1 MSPAQKQLLQRFR
14 ASAVER
20 LRRLGQQ
27 LAARARREPSASPLM
42 EIARELHTLKG
53 ESRMLGLRA
62 VSSVVH
68 LAENTL
74 EQASHGNADQ
84 AGTTYELVGQALD
97 LTARV
102 LQEDPGADAEY
113 AQALQ
118 GAHEAL
124 GRAEQA
130 LQATDSAPQT
140 PPPVARASLP
150 PRGPQPVQATTVAA
164 PLPSLGTAPPA
175 PAAVAA
181 TADPAAGSAGSAP
194 AASAT
199 RKPESSAEP
208 SEKREPGQQPE
219 RWVQVKADRIDT
231 LCGTIAELSAG
242 LRALRMQ
249 ANRVVHGRQKAE
261 DAASLGPRQTFLAP
275 VDELDQEPP
284 KKTQTSTLEHSG
296 GDSRPLSADSRS
308 MIEEFERL
316 QNMLD
321 GIESA
326 AWALRLVQIEPSL
339 HDLAVHAKDLAQA
352 SNKRVRVIVQAGSV
366 EIERPVLDTVWEPL
380 LHILR
385 NAIDHGIESPD
396 TREAQG
402 KPGEATLSIHAESA
416 GPVVTLTVI
425 DDGRGIARED
435 VRQAAIVRG
444 LLPAN
449 HPPLSDQQTFDLLFQ
464 HGFSTRSA
472 ISELSGRGVGLD
484 IVRSRVQRVGGT
496 VSLTS
501 QQGLGTQLT
510 MKLPVRISK
519 ERALVLAIAGTLF
532 ALPSRAIVE
541 MQRLQDQ
548 DVRPV
553 AGGRALWSRYGV
565 VPLRSLAQTLGFAEP
580 QEEPHA
586 LLLSLADHQLWGFSA
601 ARILGEY
608 DLLRQPCDPLMTQ
621 IAPAT
626 ASAILDD
633 GRLVLWLSPADLV
646 KLAEERPV
654 TNERARATA
663 EKSRHRVLIVDDS
676 AVIRALMA
684 QVLSAS
690 GYDVTTAANGGEG
703 LAALERSSFS
713 AVLLDVD
720 MPQMDGFGLLERL
733 RPRWPQLPV
742 AMFTSNTS
750 NEHRQRA
757 NMLGANAYIV
767 KSEFDEGLLVGTVA
781 RLIGGAW

>member
-20 LRRLGQQ
+20 LRRLEQQ
-27 LAARARREPSASPLM
+27 LTARARKDASAAPLM

-62 VSSVVH
+62 VSSIVH
-68 LAENTL
+68 RAENAL
-74 EQASHGNADQ
+74 EQASHGLADE
-84 AGTTYELVGQALD
+84 AGPTYELVGQALD

-102 LQEDPGADAEY
+102 LQDDPGGDAEY

-118 GAHEAL
+118 SAQQVLQNAEAAL
-124 GRAEQA
+124 SSQA
-130 LQATDSAPQT
+130 AAPEVA
-140 PPPVARASLP
+140 PPAGKAAP
-150 PRGPQPVQATTVAA
+150 PRPQSSAQAATVAA
-164 PLPSLGTAPPA
+164 PLPALTASSQPVATTPSSAAADAGRGQDSAAHPTGSKDESRAA
-175 PAAVAA
+175 PQ
-181 TADPAAGSAGSAP
+181 
-194 AASAT
+194 
-199 RKPESSAEP
+199 ESSESP
-208 SEKREPGQQPE
+208 QQRE

-249 ANRVVHGRQKAE
+249 ARRVVHGTQKAM
-261 DAASLGPRQTFLAP
+261 DGGSSVPHQTFLAP
-275 VDELDQEPP
+275 VRSLNLGQERF
-284 KKTQTSTLEHSG
+284 TQPSTVDGDRPDTRALSSEARSLLE
-296 GDSRPLSADSRS
+296 D
-308 MIEEFERL
+308 FERL
-316 QNMLD
+316 QSLLD
-321 GIESA
+321 GIESS

-339 HDLAVHAKDLAQA
+339 HDLAAHAKDLAQA
-352 SNKRVRVIVQAGSV
+352 SNKRVRVSVQAGSV
-366 EIERPVLDTVWEPL
+366 EIERPVLDTIWEPL

-385 NAIDHGIESPD
+385 NAIDHGIESPEE
-396 TREAQG
+396 REAQG
-402 KPGEATLSIHAESA
+402 KPTEATLTIHAESA
-416 GPVVTLTVI
+416 GPVVMLTVT

-435 VRQAAIVRG
+435 VRRAAILRG

-449 HPPLSDQQTFDLLFQ
+449 HPPLSEQQAFELLFQ

-496 VSLTS
+496 VLLSS
-501 QQGLGTQLT
+501 QEGQGTRLL

-519 ERALVLAIAGTLF
+519 ERALVLSIAGTLF
-532 ALPSRAIVE
+532 ALPSRAIIE

-548 DVRPV
+548 DIRPV

-586 LLLSLADHQLWGFSA
+586 LLLSLSDHQLWAFSA
-601 ARILGEY
+601 ARILGEFE
-608 DLLRQPCDPLMTQ
+608 LLRQPCDPLMTQ

-626 ASAILDD
+626 ASAVLDD
-633 GRLVLWLSPADLV
+633 GRLVLWLAPADLV
-646 KLAEERPV
+646 KLAEDRLQTGEQARPQK
-654 TNERARATA
+654 ERA
-663 EKSRHRVLIVDDS
+663 RHRVLIVDDS

-684 QVLSAS
+684 QVLSTS
-690 GYDVTTAANGGEG
+690 GYEVTTAANGNEG
-703 LAALERSSFS
+703 LAALERSTFS

-720 MPQMDGFGLLERL
+720 MPQLDGFGLLERL
-733 RPRWPQLPV
+733 RPRWPGLPV

-750 NEHRQRA
+750 QDHRQRA
-757 NMLGANAYIV
+757 SMLGANAYIV
-767 KSEFDEGLLVGTVA
+767 KSEFDEGLLVGTVS
-781 RLIGGAW
+781 RLIGGAR

>member
-1 MSPAQKQLLQRFR
+1 MSPAHKQLLQRFR
-14 ASAVER
+14 SSAVER
-20 LRRLGQQ
+20 LRRIAQQ
-27 LAARARREPSASPLM
+27 LSARARKEADAAPLM

-62 VSSVVH
+62 VSSIVH
-68 LAENTL
+68 RAENTL
-74 EQASHGNADQ
+74 EQANHGQ
-84 AGTTYELVGQALD
+84 VESAGQTYDLVGQALEQ
-97 LTARV
+97 TARV

-113 AQALQ
+113 QRALTPTQ
-118 GAHEAL
+118 EL
-124 GRAEQA
+124 LEQA
-130 LQATDSAPQT
+130 EAALATAKSTEASSPELKRVSIPVRPPQQAVTLDAPIPVLGATPRPAETPVPADSGQT
-140 PPPVARASLP
+140 QKVPVGVA
-150 PRGPQPVQATTVAA
+150 GQAAA
-164 PLPSLGTAPPA
+164 PEPVSV
-175 PAAVAA
+175 PAAARDA
-181 TADPAAGSAGSAP
+181 TQ
-194 AASAT
+194 
-199 RKPESSAEP
+199 R
-208 SEKREPGQQPE
+208 QE

-249 ANRVVHGRQKAE
+249 ARRVVQGGPKDE
-261 DAASLGPRQTFLAP
+261 DPTALTRSHTFLAP
-275 VDELDQEPP
+275 IGQFELGRDGRTQPSTVDH
-284 KKTQTSTLEHSG
+284 TLT
-296 GDSRPLSADSRS
+296 ADARS

-316 QNMLD
+316 QNLLD

-339 HDLAVHAKDLAQA
+339 HELAVHAKELAQA
-352 SNKRVRVIVQAGSV
+352 SSKRVRVTVQAGSV

-385 NAIDHGIESPD
+385 NAIDHGIEPPD
-396 TREAQG
+396 VRLSQG
-402 KPGEATLSIHAESA
+402 KPAEAMLSIHAESA
-416 GPVVTLTVI
+416 GPVVTLMVT

-435 VRQAAIVRG
+435 VRQAAILRG
-444 LLPAN
+444 LLPPN
-449 HPPLSDQQTFDLLFQ
+449 HPPLTEQQTFDLLFQ

-484 IVRSRVQRVGGT
+484 IVRSRVQRVGGSI
-496 VSLTS
+496 SLSS
-501 QQGLGTQLT
+501 QPGQGTQLT

-519 ERALVLAIAGTLF
+519 ERGLVIALAGTLF
-532 ALPSRAIVE
+532 ALPSRSIIE
-541 MQRLQDQ
+541 MLRMSDA
-548 DVRPV
+548 DVRNV
-553 AGGRALWSRYGV
+553 AGGRALQTRYGV
-565 VPLRSLAQTLGFAEP
+565 VPLRSLANTLGFAEP

-586 LLLSLADHQLWGFSA
+586 LLLSLADQQMWAFSA

-626 ASAILDD
+626 ASAVLDD

-646 KLAEERPV
+646 KQAEGRPPTGERGQPALERP
-654 TNERARATA
+654 
-663 EKSRHRVLIVDDS
+663 RHRVLIVDDS

-684 QVLSAS
+684 QVLGSS
-690 GYDVTTAANGGEG
+690 GYEVTTAANGNEG

-720 MPQMDGFGLLERL
+720 MPQMDGFGCLERL
-733 RPRWPQLPV
+733 RPRWPTLPV

-750 NEHRQRA
+750 QDHRKRA
-757 NMLGANAYIV
+757 SLLGANAYIV

-781 RLIGGAW
+781 RLIGGAR

>member
-1 MSPAQKQLLQRFR
+1 VSPAQRQLLQRFR
-14 ASAVER
+14 ASATER

-27 LAARARREPSASPLM
+27 LASRARSEASAAPLL
-42 EIARELHTLKG
+42 EVARELHTLKG

-62 VSSVVH
+62 VSSIVH
-68 LAENTL
+68 RAENVL
-74 EQASHGNADQ
+74 EQASHGQADQ
-84 AGTTYELVGQALD
+84 AGSMYERVSEALD

-102 LQEDPGADAEY
+102 LQDDPGSDADY

-118 GAHEAL
+118 GAQDAL
-124 GRAEQA
+124 GQAEAA
-130 LQATDSAPQT
+130 LSAPAVASEPAR
-140 PPPVARASLP
+140 PPARVSLP
-150 PRGPQPVQATTVAA
+150 PRSPQPAAVETVAA
-164 PLPSLGTAPPA
+164 PLPALASAAHQSSPSLAPVSP
-175 PAAVAA
+175 
-181 TADPAAGSAGSAP
+181 GSP
-194 AASAT
+194 AASG
-199 RKPESSAEP
+199 PGEP
-208 SEKREPGQQPE
+208 LSPAVPVSVNRQPAQRQE

-249 ANRVVHGRQKAE
+249 ARQVVQGRE
-261 DAASLGPRQTFLAP
+261 DTGSHEPSHTFLAP
-275 VDELDQEPP
+275 LNSFDLGVGRGS
-284 KKTQTSTLEHSG
+284 TQPSTLDRAESS
-296 GDSRPLSADSRS
+296 DARSLSTAGRQL
-308 MIEEFERL
+308 IEDFERL
-316 QNMLD
+316 QNVLD

-339 HDLAVHAKDLAQA
+339 HDLAGHAKDLAQA
-352 SNKRVRVIVQAGSV
+352 GNKRVRVIVQAGSV

-385 NAIDHGIESPD
+385 NAIDHGIESPEE
-396 TREAQG
+396 REAQG
-402 KPGEATLSIHAESA
+402 KPAEATLTISAESA
-416 GPVVTLTVI
+416 GPVVTLTVT

-435 VRQAAIVRG
+435 VRRAAILRG

-449 HPPLSDQQTFDLLFQ
+449 HPPLSEQQVFELLFQ

-484 IVRSRVQRVGGT
+484 IVRSRVQRVGGS
-496 VSLTS
+496 VSLSS
-501 QQGLGTQLT
+501 QQGLGTQLF

-519 ERALVLAIAGTLF
+519 ERGLVVSIAGTLF
-532 ALPSRAIVE
+532 ALPSRAIIE

-565 VPLRSLAQTLGFAEP
+565 VPLHSLAGTLGFAEP
-580 QEEPHA
+580 QDEPHA
-586 LLLSLADHQLWGFSA
+586 LLVSLADHQLFAFSV

-626 ASAILDD
+626 ASAVLDD
-633 GRLVLWLSPADLV
+633 GRLVLWLSAADV
-646 KLAEERPV
+646 IRLAQERPQSREGSRPSP
-654 TNERARATA
+654 ERA
-663 EKSRHRVLIVDDS
+663 RHRVLIVDDS

-684 QVLSAS
+684 QVLATS
-690 GYDVTTAANGGEG
+690 GYDVTTAANGNEG

-720 MPQMDGFGLLERL
+720 MPQLDGFGLLERL
-733 RPRWPQLPV
+733 RPRWPSLPV

-750 NEHRQRA
+750 QDHRQRA
-757 NMLGANAYIV
+757 SLLGANAYIV

-781 RLIGGAW
+781 RLIGGGR